1 MLYNSANLFAIN
13 FIYRIWRFACCY
25 RILVLIQASKRIRLD
40 FRSVINVHWCGFIAT
55 PHLPHFEAITRLRLP
70 FNVFKLFQI
79 KPLCL
84 CMCKIKI
91 GLCITLFY
99 IRICFCFCT
108 WLKCRNQRRLP
119 FAATQTIC
127 NQQLT
132 FSTRKNVTNK
142 TQKMART
149 HTHTHSRAKKSGK
162 KWGYGK
168 KVKRKC
174 PRKRF
179 CHWEIHEDRC
189 TNTRRL
195 TPNMPKAERHTHTHP
210 LHWLHWEKLHCIRN
224 GTQNILYNQYIDT
237 KMLTDFP
244 EN

>member
-1 MLYNSANLFAIN
+1 
-13 FIYRIWRFACCY
+13 
-25 RILVLIQASKRIRLD
+25 
-40 FRSVINVHWCGFIAT
+40 
-55 PHLPHFEAITRLRLP
+55 LPHFEAITRLRLP

-142 TQKMART
+142 NQKRHV
-149 HTHTHSRAKKSGK
+149 HTHTHAQSCEKEWQKMRVWQKSEKK
-162 KWGYGK
+162 
-168 KVKRKC
+168 
-174 PRKRF
+174 
-179 CHWEIHEDRC
+179 
-189 TNTRRL
+189 
-195 TPNMPKAERHTHTHP
+195 MPPKTMLP
-210 LHWLHWEKLHCIRN
+210 LGN
-224 GTQNILYNQYIDT
+224 S
-237 KMLTDFP
+237 
-244 EN
+244 

>member
-142 TQKMART
+142 TQKRHVHTHTRTVVRKRVAKNEGMAKKWKENAPENDAAIGKFMKTDAQTHVDLHLISQKQSDTLT
-149 HTHTHSRAKKSGK
+149 HTHFIDCTERKS
-162 KWGYGK
+162 
-168 KVKRKC
+168 
-174 PRKRF
+174 
-179 CHWEIHEDRC
+179 I
-189 TNTRRL
+189 
-195 TPNMPKAERHTHTHP
+195 A
-210 LHWLHWEKLHCIRN
+210 
-224 GTQNILYNQYIDT
+224 
-237 KMLTDFP
+237 
-244 EN
+244 